1 MQGVGKFA
9 LERLADS
16 LAARHGIGVRERQ
29 ALLALPGSVV
39 RYRAAAEIAHGDG
52 DGRVHLVIEG
62 LLASARQLA
71 GGRRQVAALYIPGDL
86 CGLDQAT
93 VPRRRWDVCASCD
106 TLALSLSWSAVLG
119 IAQEYPAIARALWR
133 ETAVQAGI
141 TAEWL
146 VGLGRRDARSRL
158 AHLLCEMGLRLEA
171 AGLGS
176 RQHFRLDA
184 SQALLA
190 DVLGLTSV
198 HVSRTLQ
205 DLRAEG
211 LAIARGRIIEVPD
224 WPRLAR
230 AAEFEPDYLRP
241 GLAAASPPAVMMT
254 VENTGQAIPG

>member
-1 MQGVGKFA
+1 MQGTGKFA
-9 LERLADS
+9 LERLADG
-16 LAARHGIGVRERQ
+16 LATRHGLGARERQ
-29 ALLALPGSVV
+29 AILALPGSVV
-39 RYRAAAEIAHGDG
+39 RCRAATEIAPDDG
-52 DGRVHLVIEG
+52 DARVHFVIEG

-71 GGRRQVAALYIPGDL
+71 GGRRQVSALYIPGDL
-86 CGLDQAT
+86 CGLGQA
-93 VPRRRWDVCASCD
+93 VAPRRGWEVCASCD
-106 TLALSLSWSAVLG
+106 SLVLSLSRQAVTG
-119 IAQEYPAIARALWR
+119 IAQEHPPIARALWS
-133 ETAVQAGI
+133 ETALRAGI

-146 VGLGRRDARSRL
+146 VGLGRRDAKSRL

-205 DLRAEG
+205 ELRGEG

-224 WPRLAR
+224 WRRLAHV
-230 AAEFEPDYLRP
+230 AEFETDYLRP
-241 GLAAASPPAVMMT
+241 ERMAASSLATMT
-254 VENTGQAIPG
+254 VEGTGKAIPG